1 VERTGKNLNRLNVL
15 GRDSSALALKGL
27 LAFLQGVFKEGFF
40 GYKWVEDRNNT
51 DIIIAEGNVDG
62 SIDPEDV
69 EKLPA
74 IFVHEGPAQ
83 WQSMNAAA
91 IALWERTRGHKQL
104 KSPETFTLVAQVVA
118 EDVDEMKD
126 ITATVFTMIPTFPS
140 LIGKRTGISFPG
152 SPVRA
157 YGLTQ
162 AKSGSAYPTGI
173 INLPCSVMVG
183 LDVSR
188 EKGSLFDTLLKNVTM
203 TITAALPEPETRRT
217 NRFILGNTPKDML
230 DVVVHQRRYRGNV
243 LVDDPLADEEAEEGC
258 LEQQTE
264 LTEE

>member
-1 VERTGKNLNRLNVL
+1 M
-15 GRDSSALALKGL
+15 
-27 LAFLQGVFKEGFF
+27 
-40 GYKWVEDRNNT
+40 
-51 DIIIAEGNVDG
+51 
-62 SIDPEDV
+62 

-83 WQSMNAAA
+83 WQNMNAAA
-91 IALWERTRGHKQL
+91 ITMWERTQGHRQL
-104 KSPETFTLVAQVVA
+104 KTPETFVLTAQIVSDDA
-118 EDVDEMKD
+118 DEMKD

-152 SPVRA
+152 SPTREFS
-157 YGLTQ
+157 LTQ

-173 INLPCSVMVG
+173 IHLPCSVMVG

-188 EKGSLFDTLLKNVTM
+188 EDGSLFDTMMKNVTM
-203 TITAALPEPETRRT
+203 TIRAALPEPQTRNTR
-217 NRFILGNTPKDML
+217 RFILGNEPKDMI
-230 DVVVHQRRYRGNV
+230 DVVVLGGRYRGNA
-243 LVDDPLADEEAEEGC
+243 LVDDPLEGVEAEEGY